1 MAIQKLPHLGDGVQE
16 VTIGRWLKKVGE
28 PVKANAPLLEVET
41 DKISLE
47 VSAESDGALLAILAP
62 EGSKLRVGDPLA
74 ELGDADARATGRQG
88 DGVTA
93 NTQSSIHN
101 TETDNGR
108 RMTDGTPPA
117 APHAGR
123 VSPVVSRMVAEHGL
137 TLSDIPATGEGG
149 RVTKQDVLAFLKTE
163 DGRRPDDLGD
173 RGDKDDRGDRSD
185 LDGLDD
191 KAIPNTQYPIPTP
204 SPQPLAPNS
213 QSPAPNIQPLSP
225 MRARIAEHMARSVQT
240 SPHVTTIFEFDFG
253 AAAKHREA
261 HKASFARDGVNLTYL
276 AYLVAAT
283 AQALRQHRMANSSW
297 SEAGIAL
304 HREVNI
310 GIAVAIPPDGLLVP
324 VIRNADELSLMG
336 IARKIQDVAAR
347 ARAKHIKPDETQ
359 GGTFSITNHGVGGS
373 LAGTPIINQPQ
384 AGILGFGALEKRVK
398 VVDDMIAIR
407 PCAYVSFSFDHRI
420 LDGAAADA
428 FVTAI
433 KQRIENW
440 AD

>member
-62 EGSKLRVGDPLA
+62 EGSKVRVGDPLA
-74 ELGDADARATGRQG
+74 ELGDADARVTGGQG
-88 DGVTA
+88 DAVT
-93 NTQSSIHN
+93 SSLRPQDPN
-101 TETDNGR
+101 NQQ
-108 RMTDGTPPA
+108 PA
-117 APHAGR
+117 TRSQQR

-137 TLSDIPATGEGG
+137 NLSDIPATGEGG

-163 DGRRPDDLGD
+163 DGRRADDLGD
-173 RGDKDDRGDRSD
+173 KGDRDDR
-185 LDGLDD
+185 DD

-204 SPQPLAPNS
+204 SPQSLAPNS
-213 QSPAPNIQPLSP
+213 QPPTPNPLPPAPNIQPLSP
-225 MRARIAEHMARSVQT
+225 MRAHIAEHMVRSVQT

-297 SEAGIAL
+297 TETGIAL

-347 ARAKHIKPDETQ
+347 ARAKQIKPDETQ

-428 FVTAI
+428 FVVAI